1 MFRKSSK
8 FAFWLII
15 TYLLS
20 YLIFN
25 LTIKYIFEFIQ
36 SYKEPP
42 NYESEFEPEIHFL
55 RNYNGEIGKQDE
67 NSLVENQ
74 YKIQAEIL
82 QQRVDTLECEKNHW
96 LIERE
101 RLQEENEK
109 LKQQLEYADLPD
121 LEEIPIIIID

>member
-1 MFRKSSK
+1 M
-8 FAFWLII
+8 
-15 TYLLS
+15 
-20 YLIFN
+20 
-25 LTIKYIFEFIQ
+25 
-36 SYKEPP
+36 
-42 NYESEFEPEIHFL
+42 
-55 RNYNGEIGKQDE
+55 
-67 NSLVENQ
+67 ENQ

-121 LEEIPIIIID
+121 LEEIPIIIIDWKFHIDTVHSFLHHFLLL